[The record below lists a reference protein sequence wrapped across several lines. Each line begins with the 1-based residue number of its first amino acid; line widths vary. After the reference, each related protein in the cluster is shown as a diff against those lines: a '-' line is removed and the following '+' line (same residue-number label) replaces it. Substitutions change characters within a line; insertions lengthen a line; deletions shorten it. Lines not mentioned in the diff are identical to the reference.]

1 MTPQKVRI
9 ISPDKCQIINPHQE
23 DTKKSRG
30 KRVKKQ
36 KWLDWEK
43 KYGMPSPPKRTD
55 YPQIHALK
63 LELDFQKSMT
73 NWRNLL
79 IRTIA
84 DFRLKT
90 GENVYWMEKE
100 VFFESFKNNS
110 AVILFQE
117 DEMWVRKTVYKSELS
132 KFQIGSIHWVQGEL
146 ENGSVALQ

>member
-1 MTPQKVRI
+1 
-9 ISPDKCQIINPHQE
+9 
-23 DTKKSRG
+23 
-30 KRVKKQ
+30 
-36 KWLDWEK
+36 
-43 KYGMPSPPKRTD
+43 MPSPPKRTD

-63 LELDFQKSMT
+63 LELDFQKSIT

-100 VFFESFKNNS
+100 VFFESFKYNS

-146 ENGSVALQ
+146 ENGSVILK